1 MKLFTFHRQPSLDK
15 QIRLW
20 LQGFAHFADGIILLV
35 SFGLLIPRCVLNCA
49 RWRVEQDIKNMK
61 KTSTKS
67 LF

>member
-35 SFGLLIPRCVLNCA
+35 SLGTLIPSCVLNCA
-49 RWRVEQDIKNMK
+49 RWRLEQDIKNMK

-67 LF
+67 I